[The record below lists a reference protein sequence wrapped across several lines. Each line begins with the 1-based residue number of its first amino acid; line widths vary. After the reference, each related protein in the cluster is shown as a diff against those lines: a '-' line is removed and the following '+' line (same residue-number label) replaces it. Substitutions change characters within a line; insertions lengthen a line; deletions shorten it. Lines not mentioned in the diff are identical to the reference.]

1 MKDRNVPHSVAVRL
15 LQLAR
20 ARAEDYEYL
29 LLRYGAERL
38 LYRLSR
44 SDAADRFLLKGA
56 SLFLVWNGYSYR
68 PTRDI
73 DLLGYGSPDPSDL
86 ASLFKALCQEDLS
99 HEDGLVFLP
108 DSVRAERIKEEQDY
122 EGVRI
127 RLRALLQNARIDLQ
141 IDIGFGDCVSP
152 TATMAEFPP
161 LLDAPAPRM
170 RVYPKETAFAEKLQ
184 TIVARGLANSR
195 LKDYLDLWM
204 LSRSGMGE
212 ESLAKAI
219 QSTFAHRGTA
229 VPRDVPP
236 GLSPAFAQNPDRV
249 KQWAA
254 LLRRVNATACPSSL
268 DAALSDLALY
278 VMPIFSRLA
287 AEQA

>member
-15 LQLAR
+15 LQRAR
-20 ARAEDYEYL
+20 AQAEDYEYL

-152 TATMAEFPP
+152 NATMAEFPP
-161 LLDAPAPRM
+161 LLDAPAPRL

-204 LSRSGMGE
+204 LSRSGIGE
-212 ESLAKAI
+212 ESLAKAV

-229 VPRDVPP
+229 VPREVPP
-236 GLSPAFAQNPDRV
+236 GLSPAYAQNPDRV
-249 KQWAA
+249 KQWGA
-254 LLRRVNATACPSSL
+254 LLRRVNAAACPASL
-268 DAALSDLALY
+268 EDVLSELALY
-278 VMPIFSRLA
+278 VMPVFARLG

>member
-15 LQLAR
+15 LQRAR
-20 ARAEDYEYL
+20 AQAEDYEYL

-73 DLLGYGSPDPSDL
+73 DLLGYGSPDPADL
-86 ASLFKALCQEDLS
+86 ATLFKALCLEDLS

-152 TATMAEFPP
+152 NATMAEFPP
-161 LLDAPAPRM
+161 LLDAPAPRL

-204 LSRSGMGE
+204 LSRSGIGE
-212 ESLAKAI
+212 ESLAKAV

-229 VPRDVPP
+229 IPRDVPP
-236 GLSPAFAQNPDRV
+236 GLSPAYAQNPDRV

-254 LLRRVNATACPSSL
+254 LLRRVNVAACPSSL
-268 DAALSDLALY
+268 EAVLSELALY
-278 VMPIFSRLA
+278 VMPVFARA
-287 AEQA
+287 GAKQA

>member
-1 MKDRNVPHSVAVRL
+1 MKDKNVPHSVAVRL
-15 LQLAR
+15 LQR
-20 ARAEDYEYL
+20 ARAQAEDYDYL

-99 HEDGLVFLP
+99 HEDGLIFLP
-108 DSVRAERIKEEQDY
+108 ASVRAERIKEEQDY

-127 RLRALLQNARIDLQ
+127 LLRALLQNARIDLQ

-195 LKDYLDLWM
+195 LKDYLDLWV
-204 LSRSGMGE
+204 LSRSGIGE

-229 VPRDVPP
+229 IPRDVPP
-236 GLSPAFAQNPDRV
+236 GLSPAFARNPDRV

-254 LLRRVNATACPSSL
+254 LIRRVNAIACPSSL
-268 DAALSDLALY
+268 DAVLSDLALY
-278 VMPIFSRLA
+278 VVPIFSRLA

>member
-15 LQLAR
+15 LQRAR
-20 ARAEDYEYL
+20 AQAEDYEYL

-86 ASLFKALCQEDLS
+86 ASLFKALCKEDLS

-152 TATMAEFPP
+152 SATMAEFPP
-161 LLDAPAPRM
+161 LLDAPAPRL

-204 LSRSGMGE
+204 LSRSGIGE
-212 ESLAKAI
+212 ESLAKAV
-219 QSTFAHRGTA
+219 QATFEHRGTA

-236 GLSPAFAQNPDRV
+236 GLSPTYAQNPDRV
-249 KQWAA
+249 KQWGA
-254 LLRRVNATACPSSL
+254 LLRRVNAAACPSSL
-268 DAALSDLALY
+268 EAVLFELALY
-278 VMPIFSRLA
+278 VMPVFARA
-287 AEQA
+287 GAKQA

>member
-1 MKDRNVPHSVAVRL
+1 MKDKNVPHSVAVRL
-15 LQLAR
+15 LQR
-20 ARAEDYEYL
+20 ARAQAEDYDYL

-127 RLRALLQNARIDLQ
+127 LLRALLQNARIDLQ

-195 LKDYLDLWM
+195 LKDYLDLWV
-204 LSRSGMGE
+204 LSRSGIGE

-219 QSTFAHRGTA
+219 QSTFAHRGT
-229 VPRDVPP
+229 VIPRDVPP
-236 GLSPAFAQNPDRV
+236 GLSPAFARNPDRV

-254 LLRRVNATACPSSL
+254 LMRRVNAIACPSSL
-268 DAALSDLALY
+268 DAVLSDLALY
-278 VMPIFSRLA
+278 VVPIFSRLA

>member
-15 LQLAR
+15 LQRAR
-20 ARAEDYEYL
+20 AQAEDYEYL

-108 DSVRAERIKEEQDY
+108 DSVRAERIREEQDY
-122 EGVRI
+122 QGVRI

-141 IDIGFGDCVSP
+141 IDIGFGDCVSQ

-204 LSRSGMGE
+204 LSRSGIGE

-229 VPRDVPP
+229 IPRDVPP
-236 GLSPAFAQNPDRV
+236 GLSPAFAQNPDRA

-254 LLRRVNATACPSSL
+254 LIRRVNATACPSSL
-268 DAALSDLALY
+268 DAVLSDLALY
-278 VMPIFSRLA
+278 VMPIFSRPA
-287 AEQA
+287 AEQV

>member
-1 MKDRNVPHSVAVRL
+1 VKDRNVPHSVAVRL
-15 LQLAR
+15 LQRAR
-20 ARAEDYEYL
+20 AQAEDYEYL

-108 DSVRAERIKEEQDY
+108 DSVRAERIREEQDY
-122 EGVRI
+122 QGVRI

-141 IDIGFGDCVSP
+141 IDIGFGDCVSQ

-204 LSRSGMGE
+204 LSRSGIGE

-229 VPRDVPP
+229 IPRDVPP
-236 GLSPAFAQNPDRV
+236 GLSPAFAQNPDRA

-254 LLRRVNATACPSSL
+254 LIRRVNATACPSSL
-268 DAALSDLALY
+268 DAVLSDLALY
-278 VMPIFSRLA
+278 VMPIFSRPA
-287 AEQA
+287 AEQV